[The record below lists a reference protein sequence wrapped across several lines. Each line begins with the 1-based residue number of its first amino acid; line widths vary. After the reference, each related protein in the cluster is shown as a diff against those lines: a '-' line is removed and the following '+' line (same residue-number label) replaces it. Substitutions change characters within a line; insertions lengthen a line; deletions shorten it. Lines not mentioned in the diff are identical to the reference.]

1 MNVTESLGK
10 QITET
15 AYLTQINTKRYRP
28 ILRLFY
34 EQYEKMNFMLY
45 REEVYDALKGSLFFE
60 DYTLEQCDSDLETL
74 KEWKNL
80 SAIQDTSTVYTLE
93 EFKNKRYRYQITDYT
108 VEIERLVQKLENL
121 HVEGASL
128 EPTLIE
134 RIKEELFEINS
145 ICLENETKVNG
156 WWENVNAD
164 FKRLND
170 NYQGYI
176 KSFYNIKMED
186 IAQSTQFIVRK
197 NDLVMY
203 LREFIKSLQENCFAI
218 NDILLNTSEDVI
230 NQILDKVYLAQRKII
245 RIDKLDVEV
254 SEEEQRERNLGKWEN
269 LKRWFVG
276 DENRTSEVIN
286 IEEKTNEIIRKI
298 TRIANQ
304 IAETRGN
311 ANVRK
316 AEYKKITEMFCNTK
330 TLEEAHKL
338 SSLVFGVM
346 NTRHLKGDFVRETD
360 SINSRISEENAF
372 EVVVKPRIREYREKR
387 ERIAILDKSLKKKE
401 QMELYLKKREEER
414 KTLEKYIVD
423 GKIEIE
429 KLPDCVEIEVRK
441 TLLKWISRAIR
452 NKYVQANEN
461 GRYGQ
466 TKTEDG
472 RTVVIKFPNDNRMC
486 ELKCEDGILKMPA
499 FILEIE

>member
-1 MNVTESLGK
+1 MNVTEELGK
-10 QITET
+10 QITEM

-45 REEVYDALKGSLFFE
+45 KEDVYTALKGKLFFE

-93 EFKNKRYRYQITDYT
+93 EFKNKKYRYQITDYT
-108 VEIERLVQKLENL
+108 VEIERLVEKLENL
-121 HVEGASL
+121 HIEGASL

-134 RIKEELFEINS
+134 RIKNELFEINS
-145 ICLENETKVNG
+145 IYLENETKVNG
-156 WWENVNAD
+156 WWENLNAD

-197 NDLVMY
+197 NDLILY
-203 LREFIKSLQENCFAI
+203 LREFIKSLQENCFEI
-218 NDILLNTSEDVI
+218 NDILLNISNDIIE
-230 NQILDKVYLAQRKII
+230 QILDKVYLAQKKVI
-245 RIDKLDVEV
+245 RLDKLDDEIP
-254 SEEEQRERNLGKWEN
+254 ENEQRERNFGKWEN
-269 LKRWFVG
+269 LKKWFVG
-276 DENRTSEVIN
+276 DENRTSEVVN

-311 ANVRK
+311 ANIRK
-316 AEYKKITEMFCNTK
+316 AEYKKIAEMFCNVK
-330 TLEEAHKL
+330 DLDEAHKL
-338 SSLVFGVM
+338 SSVVFGVA
-346 NTRHLKGDFVRETD
+346 NTRHLKGNFVRKTD
-360 SINSRISEENAF
+360 SINSNVFNEKVTEIL
-372 EVVVKPRIREYREKR
+372 VKPRIREYREKR
-387 ERIAILDKSLKKKE
+387 ERVAILDKSLKKQE
-401 QMELYLKKREEER
+401 QLEKYLKKKEEER
-414 KTLEKYIVD
+414 KILEKYIID

-429 KLPDCVEIEVRK
+429 NLPNGVETEVRK
-441 TLLKWISRAIR
+441 TLLKWISRATQSKH
-452 NKYVQANEN
+452 N
-461 GRYGQ
+461 Q

-472 RTVVIKFPNDNRMC
+472 KTVIIKIPANNKVC

-499 FILEIE
+499 FVLEFR

>member
-1 MNVTESLGK
+1 MNVTENLGK

-15 AYLTQINTKRYRP
+15 AYLTQVNTKRYRP
-28 ILRLFY
+28 ILRYFY

-45 REEVYDALKGSLFFE
+45 KEDVYDALKGSLFFE
-60 DYTLEQCDSDLETL
+60 DYTLEQCDNDLETL
-74 KEWKNL
+74 KTWKNL

-121 HVEGASL
+121 HIEGASL

-134 RIKEELFEINS
+134 RIKEELCEINH
-145 ICLENETKVNG
+145 IYLETETKVNG
-156 WWENVNAD
+156 WWENINAD

-197 NDLVMY
+197 NDLVLY
-203 LREFIKSLQENCFAI
+203 LREFIKSLQENCFVI
-218 NDILLNTSEDVI
+218 NDVLSHISKEVMDE
-230 NQILDKVYLAQRKII
+230 ILDKVYSAQKKVI

-254 SEEEQRERNLGKWEN
+254 SEVEQRERNLGKWES
-269 LKRWFVG
+269 LKRWFIG
-276 DENRTSEVIN
+276 DENRPSEVIN

-304 IAETRGN
+304 IAESRGN
-311 ANVRK
+311 TNIRK
-316 AEYKKITEMFCNTK
+316 AEYKKLTEMFCNTK

-346 NTRHLKGDFVRETD
+346 NTRHLKGNFVRDTD
-360 SINSRISEENAF
+360 SINSKISDEKATEII
-372 EVVVKPRIREYREKR
+372 VKPRIREYREKR
-387 ERIAILDKSLKKKE
+387 ERVAIIDKSLKKKE
-401 QMELYLKKREEER
+401 QLELYLKKKEKERE
-414 KTLEKYIVD
+414 TLEKYIVD

-429 KLPDCVEIEVRK
+429 NLPDNVEVEVRK
-441 TLLKWISRAIR
+441 SLLKWISRAIQ
-452 NKYVQANEN
+452 NKQTKN
-461 GRYGQ
+461 GEDKYA

-472 RTVVIKFPNDNRMC
+472 RSVIVRFPKDNKLC
-486 ELKCEDGILKMPA
+486 ELKCEDGVLEMPA
-499 FILEIE
+499 FTLNFE